1 MYKELFNVIITFI
14 FQFNVY
20 CLVCIFI
27 HVISE
32 RTDTICILLYLLC
45 SSFLYIMIQLL
56 LYILLENLQICFVSY
71 NCAFTPSTKV
81 RHDSIQSQ
89 RRDANRAN
97 FSLMTRFDFHFCPSR
112 ASAFTWICSVTLL
125 LKFKYLNFAAN

>member
-1 MYKELFNVIITFI
+1 MYKVMYIVLCVFLYMLLVNVQIRFVFYYTFY
-14 FQFNVY
+14 V
-20 CLVCIFI
+20 LVCM
-27 HVISE
+27 
-32 RTDTICILLYLLC
+32 
-45 SSFLYIMIQLL
+45 YIMIQLL

-97 FSLMTRFDFHFCPSR
+97 FSLMTRFDFHFCPAR
-112 ASAFTWICSVTLL
+112 ASAFTWICSMTLL
-125 LKFKYLNFAAN
+125 LKFKYFNFAAN